1 MRLLNKYI
9 NTVVKRTTQS
19 KGTEFVQGGRGHR
32 GGRGRGNRGGR
43 RNKPFKKE
51 YCKDKE
57 YFNCKKKGHPS
68 MRLPEAEKDA
78 NAASSSSRYSQAK
91 SITKITKY
99 FKKMKNDFTQLQQL
113 QESNSDLYDDDDEE
127 ENSHF
132 QIADRGFQFTK
143 LNREFDPHITNIFN
157 QAPYFNN
164 NLDLREIILL
174 DSQSTMDL
182 FCNQALVTET
192 YK

>member
-57 YFNCKKKGHPS
+57 YFNCNKKRHPYTS
-68 MRLPEAEKDA
+68 FPEAEKDA
-78 NAASSSSRYSQAK
+78 NDASSSSWFSYEK
-91 SITKITKY
+91 IVTKLTKD
-99 FKKMKNDFTQLQQL
+99 FKKMKNLIHSYSRYKSQTPSFLMTSMRKKIFTFRFYIGD
-113 QESNSDLYDDDDEE
+113 SNSH
-127 ENSHF
+127 N
-132 QIADRGFQFTK
+132 
-143 LNREFDPHITNIFN
+143 
-157 QAPYFNN
+157 
-164 NLDLREIILL
+164 
-174 DSQSTMDL
+174 
-182 FCNQALVTET
+182 
-192 YK
+192 